1 MFDLTKEEWSDL
13 RCQFGTS
20 SWGGVRYIPMA
31 FTEQGVA
38 MLLKSTLALFA
49 PSCG

>member
-1 MFDLTKEEWSDL
+1 MFYLTKEELDDL

-20 SWGGVRYIPMA
+20 SWGGARYNPMV

-38 MLLKSTLALFA
+38 MLYAAVLPGIS
-49 PSCG
+49 